1 MIDIVYT
8 VKTMNIFSSKPK
20 RYVRKPDESWN
31 KDQWATQIPFRHL
44 DNFGEVFKAAWENR
58 DNLAYAYR
66 ILNEGVCDGCALGTS
81 GMNDWTVD
89 GIHLC
94 NIRLRLLRLNTMSA
108 LDTSLLGDV
117 APLKTLRSRDLRDLG
132 RLPYP
137 MMRKSG
143 DKGFKRISWD
153 EALNITAERLQM
165 TLPER
170 MYFYMTSRGIPN
182 ESYYGVQKAVRAI
195 GTNNLDNAAR
205 LCHSPSTFALKAGV
219 GVAATTCSYTDLIG
233 TDVVTFIGSN
243 PAKNQ
248 PLVMKYLYHAKKA
261 GTKVV
266 FVNPYMEPGMDN
278 YWVPSDIESALFG
291 TKITDNLFQV
301 QVGGDIAFLH
311 GTVKA
316 MIEHNW
322 CDANFIENYT
332 AGFAELRGY
341 LEQLSW
347 QQLEQSS
354 GLKQSEMLAY
364 ARMLSQADKA
374 IFVWGMGITQHTC
387 GEENVHAIINLAL
400 TKGFIGREG
409 CGLMP
414 IRGHSGVQ
422 GGAEMGA
429 YATAFP
435 GAKTVNPENAR
446 ELSYLYGFDVPSTP
460 GMTTPQMIDA
470 AAEGQMDVLF
480 AIGGNFREAMPNPKG
495 IDEALEKIPL
505 RVHMDI
511 VLSSQMFTDP
521 ADTVILLPAMTRYE
535 IPGGVTETSTE
546 RRIIFSPEVQGP
558 RIAEAR
564 PEWEVLNELAS
575 KVRPERA
582 DKIRFRSTQAMRE
595 EIAKV
600 IPFYQGIETL
610 KQKGDSVQY
619 GGPMLCQNWNFA
631 TSDGKAHFYSAVL
644 PKPLSNKQQFVV
656 VTRRGKQFN
665 SMVHQDMDPMNGQLR
680 DTVLMN
686 KEDVQRLGLC
696 EGEKVLLEN
705 AFGTFRGK
713 VVIAPIAVGT
723 LQIHYPESN
732 VLVDP
737 GARSDLAQIPAYKE
751 VKVTLR
757 KAGPQD
763 LPEHPIVNV

>member
-1 MIDIVYT
+1 V
-8 VKTMNIFSSKPK
+8 NIFSSKPK
-20 RYVRKPDESWN
+20 RSIREPDETWN
-31 KDQWATQIPFRHL
+31 KEQWATSIPLQHL

-66 ILNEGVCDGCALGTS
+66 ILNEGVCDGCALGTT
-81 GMNDWTVD
+81 GMKDWTVD
-89 GIHLC
+89 GVHLC

-108 LDTSLLGDV
+108 LDTNLLNDV
-117 APLKTLRSRDLRDLG
+117 APLKELRSRDLRDLG

-137 MMRKSG
+137 MIRKKG
-143 DKGFKRISWD
+143 EKGFTRLSWD
-153 EALNITAERLQM
+153 EALNITADRLKQ
-165 TLPER
+165 TAKDR

-182 ESYYGVQKAVRAI
+182 ETYYGVQKAVRAM
-195 GTNNLDNAAR
+195 GTNNMDNAAR

-233 TDVVTFIGSN
+233 TDVVSFIGSN

-248 PLVMKYLYHAKKA
+248 PLIMKYLYHAKKA
-261 GTKVV
+261 GTKIV

-278 YWVPSDIESALFG
+278 YWVPSDAESALFG
-291 TKITDNLFQV
+291 TKITDAFYQV
-301 QVGGDIAFLH
+301 GVGGDIAFLH

-316 MIEHNW
+316 MIENNW
-322 CDANFIENYT
+322 CDSSFIEKHT
-332 AGFAELRGY
+332 AGFAELKHY
-341 LEQLSW
+341 LENLSW
-347 QQLEQSS
+347 TQLEQGS
-354 GLKQSEMLAY
+354 GLKKSEMLSY
-364 ARMLSQADKA
+364 AEMLSKADKA

-400 TKGFIGREG
+400 TKGFVGREG

-435 GAKTVNPENAR
+435 GGKAVNVETAS
-446 ELSYLYGFDVPSTP
+446 ELSEHYGFEIPSVP
-460 GMTTPQMIDA
+460 GMTTPQMMDA
-470 AAEGQMDVLF
+470 AAEGKMDVLF
-480 AIGGNFREAMPNPKG
+480 AIGGNFREAMPDPKG
-495 IDEALEKIPL
+495 IDEALAKIPL

-564 PEWEVLNELAS
+564 PEWEALVDLAS
-575 KVRPERA
+575 RVRPDLA
-582 DKIRFRSTQAMRE
+582 DKIGFPSTAAMRE
-595 EIAKV
+595 EIAQV
-600 IPFYQGIETL
+600 VSFYQGIETL
-610 KQKGDSVQY
+610 NKKGDSVQY
-619 GGPMLCQNWNFA
+619 GGPMLCKDWNFP
-631 TSDGKAHFYSAVL
+631 TSDGKARFYASSL
-644 PKPLSNKQQFVV
+644 PQQITDESQFMV

-665 SMVHQDMDPMNGQLR
+665 SIVHQDLDPMNKQLR
-680 DTVLMN
+680 DAVLMN
-686 KEDVQRLGLC
+686 KEDVLRLGLH
-696 EGEKVLLEN
+696 ESETVVLEN
-705 AFGTFRGK
+705 AFGKYMGK
-713 VVIAPIAVGT
+713 VVIAPIAVKT
-723 LQIHYPESN
+723 LQVHYPESN

-737 GARSDLAQIPAYKE
+737 KARSSLAQIPAYKE
-751 VKVTLR
+751 VVVTLR
-757 KAGPQD
+757 RADANDKPEKA
-763 LPEHPIVNV
+763 VVKV